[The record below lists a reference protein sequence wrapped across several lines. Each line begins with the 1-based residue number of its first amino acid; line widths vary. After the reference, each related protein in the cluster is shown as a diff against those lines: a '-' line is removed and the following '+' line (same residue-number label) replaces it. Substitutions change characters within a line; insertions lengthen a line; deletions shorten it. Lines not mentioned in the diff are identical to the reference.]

1 MSNNITN
8 NYLILHSSYYLTP
21 ETHLDTNLHII
32 IYSLVFSC
40 DQVPTKTAL
49 DRCYGDI
56 QYAKL
61 GEEAT
66 AFQTSLSSFS
76 PLPFYILVFG
86 DKKRLFMLLFCCLI
100 YSLIV
105 KCL

>member
-66 AFQTSLSSFS
+66 AFQTSLSSF
-76 PLPFYILVFG
+76 
-86 DKKRLFMLLFCCLI
+86 LLFLSIFWYLETRKDFSCYC
-100 YSLIV
+100 SV
-105 KCL
+105 V